1 MFRCR
6 GLDLPPVSLLSAPVP
21 MLSAPVRPFAVR
33 SVRPF
38 APCSPVFCLVPVH
51 SGAAHARPSPFISAL
66 PVPVCPTLSGPVCP
80 TLSGH
85 IYSCAARRHP
95 FLAARASR
103 SPHCPSP
110 FHLFP
115 VRGHPVGRL
124 RHDGRSLDLSPRGS
138 IYIGAAENSDGST
151 TEQRLDRQKPGFC
164 GTAGGVGCVPERA
177 LFPPGDDIFAVS
189 CCDIQNFSYLCTRFH
204 LRLRGGPAGFFEKSE
219 KSGNFIPNNLR
230 DKIFMPTFAIQNGE
244 YCRCSSVGQSS

>member
-1 MFRCR
+1 MPPLRPPGVGEPTVPTTRSASAERVFRFWCR
-6 GLDLPPVSLLSAPVP
+6 GFDTPPVPMLSATVP

-38 APCSPVFCLVPVH
+38 APCSPVSLPRARPFLCSPYPPV
-51 SGAAHARPSPFISAL
+51 AVYPHAVRACSFLCSPCRPSPFISA
-66 PVPVCPTLSGPVCP
+66 LSGPVCP

-124 RHDGRSLDLSPRGS
+124 RHDGRSLDLSPRGF
-138 IYIGAAENSDGST
+138 IYIGAAENSNGST
-151 TEQRLDRQKPGFC
+151 TERRLDRQKPGFC
-164 GTAGGVGCVPERA
+164 GTAGCAGCRSRTGA
-177 LFPPGDDIFAVS
+177 L
-189 CCDIQNFSYLCTRFH
+189 
-204 LRLRGGPAGFFEKSE
+204 
-219 KSGNFIPNNLR
+219 
-230 DKIFMPTFAIQNGE
+230 
-244 YCRCSSVGQSS
+244 SSRRRYFCGKLL

>member
-1 MFRCR
+1 MPPLRPPGVGEPTVPTTRSASAERAFCFGAGASTCR
-6 GLDLPPVSLLSAPVP
+6 PFPCCLRPSPCCPRPSVLLLSAPSVP
-21 MLSAPVRPFAVR
+21 LPRARP
-33 SVRPF
+33 SL
-38 APCSPVFCLVPVH
+38 CLVPVH
-51 SGAAHARPSPFISAL
+51 SGAAHACPSPFISAL
-66 PVPVCPTLSGPVCP
+66 PVPVCPTLPVPVCP

-151 TEQRLDRQKPGFC
+151 TEQRLNRQKPGFC
-164 GTAGGVGCVPERA
+164 GTAGCAGCRSRTGA
-177 LFPPGDDIFAVS
+177 L
-189 CCDIQNFSYLCTRFH
+189 
-204 LRLRGGPAGFFEKSE
+204 
-219 KSGNFIPNNLR
+219 
-230 DKIFMPTFAIQNGE
+230 
-244 YCRCSSVGQSS
+244 SSRRRYFCGKLL

>member
-1 MFRCR
+1 MPPLRPPGVGEPTVPMTRSASAERVFRFRCR
-6 GLDLPPVSLLSAPVP
+6 GFDTPPVP
-21 MLSAPVRPFAVR
+21 MLSATGLVLSAPVRPFAVR

-38 APCSPVFCLVPVH
+38 TPCSPVFCLVPVL

-138 IYIGAAENSDGST
+138 IYIGAAENSNGST
-151 TEQRLDRQKPGFC
+151 TERRLDRQKPGFC
-164 GTAGGVGCVPERA
+164 GTAGCAGCRSRTGA
-177 LFPPGDDIFAVS
+177 L
-189 CCDIQNFSYLCTRFH
+189 
-204 LRLRGGPAGFFEKSE
+204 
-219 KSGNFIPNNLR
+219 
-230 DKIFMPTFAIQNGE
+230 
-244 YCRCSSVGQSS
+244 SSRRRYFCGKLL

>member
-1 MFRCR
+1 MPPLRPPGVGEPTVPMTRSASAERVFRFRCR
-6 GLDLPPVSLLSAPVP
+6 GLRHTARSHVVCD
-21 MLSAPVRPFAVR
+21 RPGVVCARSHVVCAARPLAVR

-38 APCSPVFCLVPVH
+38 TPCSPVFCLVPVH

-138 IYIGAAENSDGST
+138 IYNRCGRKQRRIDDGAA
-151 TEQRLDRQKPGFC
+151 
-164 GTAGGVGCVPERA
+164 A
-177 LFPPGDDIFAVS
+177 
-189 CCDIQNFSYLCTRFH
+189 
-204 LRLRGGPAGFFEKSE
+204 
-219 KSGNFIPNNLR
+219 
-230 DKIFMPTFAIQNGE
+230 
-244 YCRCSSVGQSS
+244 

>member
-1 MFRCR
+1 MPPLRPPGVGGADRSDDPFRLCGAGLLFRCR

-38 APCSPVFCLVPVH
+38 TPCSPVFCLVPVH
-51 SGAAHARPSPFISAL
+51 SGAAHARPSPFISALPVPVCPTL

-138 IYIGAAENSDGST
+138 IYIGAAENSNGST
-151 TEQRLDRQKPGFC
+151 TERRLDRQKPGFC
-164 GTAGGVGCVPERA
+164 GTAGCAGCRSRTGA
-177 LFPPGDDIFAVS
+177 L
-189 CCDIQNFSYLCTRFH
+189 
-204 LRLRGGPAGFFEKSE
+204 
-219 KSGNFIPNNLR
+219 
-230 DKIFMPTFAIQNGE
+230 
-244 YCRCSSVGQSS
+244 SSRRRYFCGKLL

>member
-1 MFRCR
+1 MPPLRPPGVGEPTVPMTRSASAERVFRFRCR
-6 GLDLPPVSLLSAPVP
+6 GFDTPPVPMLSATGLVLSAPVP
-21 MLSAPVRPFAVR
+21 MLSAP
-33 SVRPF
+33 
-38 APCSPVFCLVPVH
+38 PCSPVFCLVPVH

-138 IYIGAAENSDGST
+138 IYIGAAENSNGST
-151 TEQRLDRQKPGFC
+151 TERRLDRQKPGFC
-164 GTAGGVGCVPERA
+164 GTAGCAGCRSRTGA
-177 LFPPGDDIFAVS
+177 L
-189 CCDIQNFSYLCTRFH
+189 
-204 LRLRGGPAGFFEKSE
+204 
-219 KSGNFIPNNLR
+219 
-230 DKIFMPTFAIQNGE
+230 
-244 YCRCSSVGQSS
+244 SSRRRYFCGKLL

>member
-1 MFRCR
+1 MPPLRPPGVGGDRSDDPFRLCGAGFSFSVS
-6 GLDLPPVSLLSAPVP
+6 GLRHTARSHVVCD
-21 MLSAPVRPFAVR
+21 RPGVVCARSHVVCAARPLAVR

-38 APCSPVFCLVPVH
+38 TPCSPVFCLVPVH

-95 FLAARASR
+95 FLAARTSR

-138 IYIGAAENSDGST
+138 IYIGAAENSNGST
-151 TEQRLDRQKPGFC
+151 TERRLDRQKPGFC
-164 GTAGGVGCVPERA
+164 GAAGCAGCRSRTGA
-177 LFPPGDDIFAVS
+177 L
-189 CCDIQNFSYLCTRFH
+189 
-204 LRLRGGPAGFFEKSE
+204 
-219 KSGNFIPNNLR
+219 
-230 DKIFMPTFAIQNGE
+230 
-244 YCRCSSVGQSS
+244 SSRRRYFCGKLL

>member
-1 MFRCR
+1 MPPLRPPGVGEPTVPMTRSASAERVFRFRCR
-6 GLDLPPVSLLSAPVP
+6 GFDTPPVP
-21 MLSAPVRPFAVR
+21 MLSATGRPLAVR

-38 APCSPVFCLVPVH
+38 TPCSPVFCLVPVH

-138 IYIGAAENSDGST
+138 IYIGAAENSNGST
-151 TEQRLDRQKPGFC
+151 TERRLDRQKPGFC
-164 GTAGGVGCVPERA
+164 GTAGCAGCRSRTGA
-177 LFPPGDDIFAVS
+177 L
-189 CCDIQNFSYLCTRFH
+189 
-204 LRLRGGPAGFFEKSE
+204 
-219 KSGNFIPNNLR
+219 
-230 DKIFMPTFAIQNGE
+230 
-244 YCRCSSVGQSS
+244 SSRRRYFCGKLL

>member
-1 MFRCR
+1 MPPLRPPGVGEPTVPMIRSASAERVFRFRCR
-6 GLDLPPVSLLSAPVP
+6 GFDTPPVP
-21 MLSAPVRPFAVR
+21 MLSAT
-33 SVRPF
+33 
-38 APCSPVFCLVPVH
+38 VPMLSALVH
-51 SGAAHARPSPFISAL
+51 SCAAHARPSPFISAL

-138 IYIGAAENSDGST
+138 IYIGAAENSNGST
-151 TEQRLDRQKPGFC
+151 TERRLDRQKPGFC
-164 GTAGGVGCVPERA
+164 GTAGCAGCRSRTGA
-177 LFPPGDDIFAVS
+177 L
-189 CCDIQNFSYLCTRFH
+189 
-204 LRLRGGPAGFFEKSE
+204 
-219 KSGNFIPNNLR
+219 
-230 DKIFMPTFAIQNGE
+230 
-244 YCRCSSVGQSS
+244 SSRRRYFCGKLL

>member
-1 MFRCR
+1 MPPLRPPGVGEPTVPMTRSASAERVFRFRCR
-6 GLDLPPVSLLSAPVP
+6 GFDTPPVPMLSATGLVLSAPVP

-38 APCSPVFCLVPVH
+38 APCSPVSLPRARPFLCSPYPPV
-51 SGAAHARPSPFISAL
+51 AVYPHAVRACSFLCSPCRPSPFISAL
-66 PVPVCPTLSGPVCP
+66 PVPVCP

-124 RHDGRSLDLSPRGS
+124 RCVCRSFGSSPRGS

-151 TEQRLDRQKPGFC
+151 TERRLDR
-164 GTAGGVGCVPERA
+164 
-177 LFPPGDDIFAVS
+177 
-189 CCDIQNFSYLCTRFH
+189 
-204 LRLRGGPAGFFEKSE
+204 
-219 KSGNFIPNNLR
+219 
-230 DKIFMPTFAIQNGE
+230 
-244 YCRCSSVGQSS
+244 